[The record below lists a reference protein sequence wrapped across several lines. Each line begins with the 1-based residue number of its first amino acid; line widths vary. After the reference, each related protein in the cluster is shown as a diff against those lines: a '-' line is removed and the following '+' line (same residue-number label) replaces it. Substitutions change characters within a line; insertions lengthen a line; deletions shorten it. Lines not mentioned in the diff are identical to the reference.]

1 MTNQFHALS
10 TFVWMKKEKKG
21 ISNLAIVSAFAASLC
36 CIVPA
41 FAALAGIGGL
51 ASTFSWIEPFRP
63 YLIVV
68 SIAVLLFAWY
78 LQLRPKK
85 IEADCDCE
93 PEKVPFHRS
102 NLFLGFITVFTICI
116 LCFPYY
122 TGIFYGPSEN
132 NTVYLSGQTE
142 EATFSVGG
150 MTCSGCEEHIESEVS
165 KIDGVVLSDASYE
178 EGHAKVIYD
187 KTKTNVEEIE
197 QAISSTGYEVLGQSD
212 PILSE

>member
-93 PEKVPFHRS
+93 PE
-102 NLFLGFITVFTICI
+102 
-116 LCFPYY
+116 
-122 TGIFYGPSEN
+122 
-132 NTVYLSGQTE
+132 
-142 EATFSVGG
+142 
-150 MTCSGCEEHIESEVS
+150 
-165 KIDGVVLSDASYE
+165 
-178 EGHAKVIYD
+178 
-187 KTKTNVEEIE
+187 
-197 QAISSTGYEVLGQSD
+197 
-212 PILSE
+212 